1 MKLSDWA
8 SNLKI
13 CNQRHQGTWLLYDTN
28 YHHQSPRDESY
39 DDFSLNQIVYVGR
52 YLRNQIGERSVGKR
66 ATRRHRHPLGRP
78 HVCRFFKEFPWTRG
92 RDSWANL
99 LHSLKRAWSLLNIG
113 EILFAT
119 RRCEKEKS
127 KISAQDKVGNFS
139 PRIKCRSFQNRLA
152 IFSFSRWTE
161 ANARRERREERF
173 FSRSILRACLRSPGK
188 GKSLIYA
195 VAVWRIGWQ

>member
-1 MKLSDWA
+1 MIEHRT
-8 SNLKI
+8 LKSAI
-13 CNQRHQGTWLLYDTN
+13 KDIRELGYYMILIIIIPE
-28 YHHQSPRDESY
+28 SPRDESY

-52 YLRNQIGERSVGKR
+52 YLPNQIGERSVGKR

-173 FSRSILRACLRSPGK
+173 FFAIHPSCLPPFARK
-188 GKSLIYA
+188 
-195 VAVWRIGWQ
+195 R

>member
-1 MKLSDWA
+1 MIL
-8 SNLKI
+8 I
-13 CNQRHQGTWLLYDTN
+13 IIIPE
-28 YHHQSPRDESY
+28 SPRDESY

-78 HVCRFFKEFPWTRG
+78 NVCRYFKEFPWTRG
-92 RDSWANL
+92 RDMSKFVTFVETSMIVIKYRWNPIRYTTLRKKVKFPLKTRLETFLRELNVVAFRTGL
-99 LHSLKRAWSLLNIG
+99 LFFRFPG
-113 EILFAT
+113 
-119 RRCEKEKS
+119 
-127 KISAQDKVGNFS
+127 
-139 PRIKCRSFQNRLA
+139 
-152 IFSFSRWTE
+152 
-161 ANARRERREERF
+161 ERRQTRGVSEGRSAF

>member
-1 MKLSDWA
+1 M
-8 SNLKI
+8 
-13 CNQRHQGTWLLYDTN
+13 
-28 YHHQSPRDESY
+28 
-39 DDFSLNQIVYVGR
+39 GR
-52 YLRNQIGERSVGKR
+52 YLPNQIGERSVGKR

-78 HVCRFFKEFPWTRG
+78 HHAGFSMNFRRRKAEI
-92 RDSWANL
+92 WANM